1 MNVPGSAP
9 SEAGGHATGLLCA
22 ILAVTLAGFGISLT
36 HPLFAVLLERQG
48 YSGLAIGLS
57 SSSLAIAMLAGGLL
71 MPRVVARTGL
81 IPVMGA
87 AAACCST
94 TLLLAG
100 AMESYFGWI
109 VTRFCFSLGATALFY
124 GSELWIVS
132 AAPPARRGLWLGIY
146 GFVLSG
152 GFLSGPLLLNA
163 VGTEGWPPFLWA
175 ALIMAMAALP
185 VIAGARH
192 APRHFGASPAGV
204 LETLRFFRT
213 DPSLIWGVVLYSVF
227 EFGVLGLLPVW
238 GLRIGLE
245 EGLAIALVA
254 LVPLGNMLLELPMG
268 IASDRYP
275 RRVLMM
281 ICAAGAL
288 ATGLLMPLW
297 AGWEAG
303 LTGLLLLAGGVVVGL
318 YVLPLAEFGARYSG
332 DALSRANG
340 AVIVGYGLGALL
352 APTFLGQAMDLAG
365 PHGLPWG
372 LALLAGIYLA
382 LLAWRGRSRGA

>member
-1 MNVPGSAP
+1 MP
-9 SEAGGHATGLLCA
+9 SEAGGNAVGLLCA

-36 HPLFAVLLERQG
+36 HPLFAVLMERKG
-48 YSGLAIGLS
+48 YSGLEIGLS

-81 IPVMGA
+81 IPIMAA
-87 AAACCST
+87 AAACCSSM
-94 TLLLAG
+94 LLIAG
-100 AMESYFGWI
+100 AMDDYFGWI
-109 VTRFCFSLGATALFY
+109 AARFGFSLGATALFF

-132 AAPPARRGLWLGIY
+132 GAPAARRGLWLGIY
-146 GFVLSG
+146 GLLLSG

-163 VGTEGWPPFLWA
+163 VGTLGWAPFLWA
-175 ALIMAMAALP
+175 ALIMACAALP
-185 VIAGARH
+185 VLIGGRH
-192 APRHFGASPAGV
+192 APRNFGSAPASV
-204 LETLRFFRT
+204 LETLRYFRT

-245 EGLAIALVA
+245 EGVAIALVA
-254 LVPLGNMLLELPMG
+254 LVPLGNMLLEMPMG

-275 RRVLMM
+275 RRLLMM
-281 ICAAGAL
+281 ICASGAL
-288 ATGLLMPLW
+288 LTGLLMPVW
-297 AGWEAG
+297 AGWEVG
-303 LTGLLLLAGGVVVGL
+303 LTGLLLVAGGVVVGL
-318 YVLPLAEFGARYSG
+318 YVLPLAEFGARYTG

-352 APTFLGQAMDLAG
+352 APTFLGQAMDIAG

-372 LALLAGIYLA
+372 LAALAGVYLV
-382 LLAWRGRSRGA
+382 LLAWRGRARSA